1 MGTRPYRQWF
11 NAHIVGATLVVAPSA
26 GACVGGICG
35 RADTGVRPYRQWFNA
50 YIVGA
55 TPRGCPVGYRKFGVV
70 LMV

>member
-26 GACVGGICG
+26 GALCGWYLWTGGHG
-35 RADTGVRPYRQWFNA
+35 GPPLQAMVQRTHRRGN
-50 YIVGA
+50 
-55 TPRGCPVGYRKFGVV
+55 PRGCPVGYRKFGVV